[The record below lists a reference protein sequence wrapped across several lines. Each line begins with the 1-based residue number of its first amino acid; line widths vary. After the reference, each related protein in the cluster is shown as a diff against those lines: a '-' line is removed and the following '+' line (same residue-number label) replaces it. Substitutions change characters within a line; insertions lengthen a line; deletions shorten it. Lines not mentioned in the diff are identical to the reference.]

1 MPGAVDFLVR
11 LDDKA
16 RDKIY
21 YNIKKAQLVNDNE
34 LFKKLNEFIWQIRTL
49 YNSKAYRLLSFW
61 YTTNDKQSL
70 VVATHGI
77 LKKAQKTPPNEIK
90 KAEEIRKQYLN
101 NKMTKLLTMDNRF
114 KTVSID
120 TMIDKHIGKRGTVR
134 REAFENELRIDL
146 LGQAIKQARQ
156 ERNLTQE
163 QLGELVGVQ
172 KAQISKIENSVKN
185 ARFETILKVFD
196 ALGAK
201 VNFNVE
207 LNDKKLAY

>member
-1 MPGAVDFLVR
+1 MA
-11 LDDKA
+11 
-16 RDKIY
+16 
-21 YNIKKAQLVNDNE
+21 
-34 LFKKLNEFIWQIRTL
+34 
-49 YNSKAYRLLSFW
+49 
-61 YTTNDKQSL
+61 TNK
-70 VVATHGI
+70 
-77 LKKAQKTPPNEIK
+77 
-90 KAEEIRKQYLN
+90 Y
-101 NKMTKLLTMDNRF
+101 
-114 KTVSID
+114 KTVSVD
-120 TMIDKHIGKRGTVR
+120 TMIDKHIGKRGTSK

-146 LGQAIKQARQ
+146 LGQAIKRARQ

-207 LNDKKLAY
+207 LNKQKLAY